1 MAVAIAATA
10 QAETPTVHS
19 QQEDHASPK
28 LTVLPTLKGYMG
40 RLGTLMNFL
49 FREVDE
55 PSKRDEVQ
63 KVIDEMTSHLKDV
76 KDKLLPRQIIAMAGG
91 PARLTAIDGFKAC
104 VDGAI
109 DTLDAISS
117 NIKDENFQAARKSL
131 LDLDQLRRDCHTE
144 YASE

>member
-1 MAVAIAATA
+1 MAVAFAVTV
-10 QAETPTVHS
+10 QAETPADHS
-19 QQEDHASPK
+19 QPKEQASPK
-28 LTVLPTLKGYMG
+28 LTVLPTMKGYMG

-63 KVIDEMTSHLKDV
+63 QVINEMKSHLSEV
-76 KDKLLPRQIIAMAGG
+76 KDKLLPRQILAMAGG
-91 PARLTAIDGFKAC
+91 QARLTAIGGFKAC

-117 NIKDENFQAARKSL
+117 NIIDENFQAARKSL
-131 LDLDQLRRDCHTE
+131 LYLDQLRRDCHTE
-144 YASE
+144 YAGE